1 MFAVPNEIFQCG
13 RQFFDWIAKRASDVM
28 TQTTD
33 SDKQTGMVD
42 DFEEVKRKLRLR
54 SLYFPQNALMLRE
67 WYGSREIQWFAFY
80 H

>member
-1 MFAVPNEIFQCG
+1 
-13 RQFFDWIAKRASDVM
+13 M

-54 SLYFPQNALMLRE
+54 SLYFPEHAYADGVARLTGNSVICILSLDFARFALRGNVPNYIM
-67 WYGSREIQWFAFY
+67 
-80 H
+80 